1 MLKIENITKY
11 YGKIKILDNISFTV
25 ETGEIV
31 GLVGPNGVGKTTLIK
46 SISGLTKLK
55 SGEAYIEN
63 KSLLSSP
70 CLGRYMLGCCFQ
82 DNIFDRFFNVYDTV
96 FYNAMYHGMGYKIAK
111 KATDDILHRLKL
123 SEKCLSN
130 GNQLSGGMKRRFQL
144 AISLVHKPIVLI
156 LDEPTAGL
164 DPKERVRFR
173 DLIAEIGKDSIVLL
187 STHIVSDVEQ
197 IADWILMMKDGQLI
211 FDGARDEIGEGL
223 EEFYLEQFEEV
234 EHHA

>member
-164 DPKERVRFR
+164 DME
-173 DLIAEIGKDSIVLL
+173 L
-187 STHIVSDVEQ
+187 T
-197 IADWILMMKDGQLI
+197 
-211 FDGARDEIGEGL
+211 DEIYKIIKEYISGGNRCILLTSHNISELSNLCTKVIFMQQGVIVQETRAFT
-223 EEFYLEQFEEV
+223 EESLKEIYRKIYIQ
-234 EHHA
+234 